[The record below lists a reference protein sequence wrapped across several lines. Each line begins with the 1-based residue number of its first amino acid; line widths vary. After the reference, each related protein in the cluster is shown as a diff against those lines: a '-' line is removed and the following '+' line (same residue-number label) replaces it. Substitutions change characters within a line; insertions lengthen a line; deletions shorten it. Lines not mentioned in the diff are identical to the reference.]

1 MIDVFKTAKTTYE
14 DRTRAWLYPNTT
26 KEQISIPLSNERL
39 ALVSLSYNGALG
51 PSLKSAIESGNR
63 AEAWYQIRYQ
73 SNGDKAGGIAKRRY
87 YESEIFGLTDN
98 DVSAEEFAQIKA
110 MFSKNRSIIESYEAK
125 YSSVIPDGDA
135 TYNGKDVTYKFDLKT
150 LAEVAQDVTLKFS
163 LSQTLASLT
172 TQLSTWLKT
181 VTDQMTAARTEASPL
196 ILDLD
201 GDGIEVSALNSTGS
215 VYWDVDNDGF
225 REASSWVGKDDGLL
239 ALDINKNGIIDNH
252 SELFG
257 TLKTDGFTVLTGL
270 DSNQNGM
277 IDAGDT
283 RFNDLR
289 VWVDAN
295 SDGISQGSELKT
307 LAQAG
312 VAIISLDDTTTN
324 QTINGNKVTHISSF
338 TKTNGT
344 TGTVADVWFNYDNV
358 NSRADNTTPINPLT
372 LFLPNLR
379 GFGRLADLSIAM
391 SKDAALLSKVQA
403 LTNAP
408 LDTLFAPSFDLV
420 GKMRD
425 MLFTWAGVSG
435 VAVNARGNYVNAQE
449 LGFLEALTDQ
459 SFTQRNYGNPY
470 VEAGQTLTN
479 AFQEAFQSLMARFLV
494 QTIAKD
500 LFTTAGFYN
509 PATDQFGGTTFKA
522 NLTAIDAMV
531 DRVMDSVAND
541 NFEVVVKKKLAQ

>member
-1 MIDVFKTAKTTYE
+1 MRSTFDVAKGEYE
-14 DRTRAWLYPNTT
+14 NKVNNWVND
-26 KEQISIPLSNERL
+26 IPLSRERL
-39 ALVSLSYNGALG
+39 ALVSLAYNTRDGSSSLLGAK
-51 PSLKSAIESGNR
+51 LKTAIEEGNR
-63 AEAWYQIRYQ
+63 ADAWYEIRYQ
-73 SNGDKAGGIAKRRY
+73 SNKGALGTNPPSDAGGIAKRRY
-87 YESEIFGLTDN
+87 YESDIFGLSDHDRNIT
-98 DVSAEEFAQIKA
+98 AEEWSLIENTYIKNAEYIKQYDTKYGTQIAAAERDYKADINTTEEAAFAALKQFYDGVEKA
-110 MFSKNRSIIESYEAK
+110 K
-125 YSSVIPDGDA
+125 
-135 TYNGKDVTYKFDLKT
+135 
-150 LAEVAQDVTLKFS
+150 VA
-163 LSQTLASLT
+163 LT
-172 TQLSTWLKT
+172 MLISGWLKT
-181 VTDQMTAARTEASPL
+181 TADMMTAARTEASPL

-295 SDGISQGSELKT
+295 NDGISQAAELKT

-312 VAIISLDDTTTN
+312 VQSISLNDTTTN
-324 QTINGNKVTHISSF
+324 QTINGNKVTHISTF

-344 TGTVADVWFNYDNV
+344 TGTIADVWFNYDNV

-408 LDTLFAPSFDLV
+408 LDTLFAPSFDLM

-435 VAVNARGNYVNAQE
+435 VAVNG
-449 LGFLEALTDQ
+449 
-459 SFTQRNYGNPY
+459 
-470 VEAGQTLTN
+470 
-479 AFQEAFQSLMARFLV
+479 
-494 QTIAKD
+494 
-500 LFTTAGFYN
+500 
-509 PATDQFGGTTFKA
+509 
-522 NLTAIDAMV
+522 
-531 DRVMDSVAND
+531 VAND
-541 NFEVVVKKKLAQ
+541 NFNTFLNKNLAIQNAA